1 MPNYFN
7 SLKQPVSII
16 FMMIA
21 ILLNSCNKNDEPL
34 PAIVTGYS
42 FFVAGH
48 TYGQPGVDN
57 NGLHPPFQDKFDLI
71 NERKVEMGFL
81 TGDIVIQG
89 TEKNWDEG
97 DSVLN
102 FLDATTYFAAGNHD
116 LTDRDLFESRY
127 GNTYFDFTYKEDLFI
142 VLDPNID
149 QWNISGDQL
158 IFLKNV
164 LNTKAAVSENI
175 FVFFHQLL
183 WWQKDNKYRK
193 FYPNSLEWRADT
205 INFWTE
211 VEPIFHELT
220 NQVYM
225 FSGDIGAGSWSEN
238 YFFDHYDNITFM
250 ASGMGEGKGD
260 NFVIV
265 NVPENEDVTFE
276 LVPLYE
282 EGLPLLINPKEYI
295 FPHFTF

>member
-1 MPNYFN
+1 MRFKVFWFKHPVVVFAII
-7 SLKQPVSII
+7 SLLLSSCMKDEDPPAPVVR
-16 FMMIA
+16 
-21 ILLNSCNKNDEPL
+21 D
-34 PAIVTGYS
+34 YS

-71 NERKVEMGFL
+71 NERKAEMGFL

-89 TEKNWDEG
+89 SEKNWDEV

-102 FLDATTYFAAGNHD
+102 FLDDTTYFAAGNHD
-116 LTDRDLFESRY
+116 LTDRNLFESRY

-142 VLDPNID
+142 ILDPNID

-158 IFLKNV
+158 IFLKDVINS
-164 LNTKAAVSENI
+164 KAAVSENI

-183 WWQKDNKYRK
+183 WWDKNNIYQNIKL
-193 FYPNSLEWRADT
+193 NSKEGRADS

-211 VEPIFHELT
+211 VEPMFNGLS

-225 FSGDIGAGSWSEN
+225 FAGDVGAGNWSDN
-238 YFFDHYDNITFM
+238 FMYDHYDNITFV
-250 ASGMGEGKGD
+250 ASGMGEGDGD
-260 NFVIV
+260 NFVFV
-265 NVPENEDVTFE
+265 MVDDDGNVSFE
-276 LVPLYE
+276 LIAINGDDIHALGKLEDYI
-282 EGLPLLINPKEYI
+282 LP
-295 FPHFTF
+295 